1 MTRTYTSDGKTAE
14 VAALTV
20 SRKSATGVA
29 QPEKRARAWEMLRR
43 RVEISRW
50 LDGEGPEPDP
60 DWKPEHPPRDEA
72 ERLSDLRDFV
82 ERFRGGLR

>member
-1 MTRTYTSDGKTAE
+1 MSRTREEWIDE
-14 VAALTV
+14 WVAMSHAPNPDT
-20 SRKSATGVA
+20 
-29 QPEKRARAWEMLRR
+29 PEKRARAWEMLRR